1 MPTSPVIEMQQQAGA
16 TFGEVHGWQV
26 PSAYSSLD
34 EEYRAATE
42 GVGLV
47 DRSYVGRL
55 KATGEDAL
63 DLIHRLSTNDL
74 LPLQANEG
82 ACTVLTSAKG
92 RIVDLTLVLR
102 LQDRRFDKLTT
113 SLLLFT
119 APENRQK
126 VAEWI
131 DFYTFA
137 EDISLRDITEETA
150 MFSVLGPNAT
160 RLLHK
165 ATGRDAAS
173 MPRYASRTAA
183 IGGVEATLVRS
194 DFAGLP
200 GYDLVANAADAPR
213 LWTELLASGKELGI
227 RPVGTRALDVVRV
240 EQGVP
245 AYGRELSEDYNPL
258 EANLRDFISFTK
270 GCYIGQEVVAR
281 LDTYKKV
288 QKYLVG
294 LSWDGDHIPGGEAY
308 LTFDGKRAGKITS
321 AVKSPRLGKMI
332 GLGYVRKEQ
341 ATTGAT
347 LTLESPEGVEVHV
360 EALPF

>member
-1 MPTSPVIEMQQQAGA
+1 MPTSPVIEMQRQAGA
-16 TFGEVHGWQV
+16 TFGEAYGWQI
-26 PSAYSSLD
+26 PDAYSSLE

-55 KATGEDAL
+55 MATGEDAL

-102 LQDRRFDKLTT
+102 LEDHLM
-113 SLLLFT
+113 LFT
-119 APENRQK
+119 APENRRK

-150 MFSVLGPNAT
+150 MFSILGP
-160 RLLHK
+160 
-165 ATGRDAAS
+165 DAAKLLRKAGGHS
-173 MPRYASRTAA
+173 VAAMPRYAAKQAA

-200 GYDLVANAADAPR
+200 GYDLVAKASDAPR
-213 LWTELLASGKELGI
+213 LWTELLASGEELGI
-227 RPVGTRALDVVRV
+227 RPVGARALDVVRV

-258 EANLRDFISFTK
+258 EADLREFISFSK

-294 LSWDGDHIPGGEAY
+294 LSWDGDHIPDGEAY
-308 LTFDGKRAGKITS
+308 LTLDGKRAGKITS
-321 AVKSPRLGKMI
+321 AVKSPRLSKTI

-341 ATTGAT
+341 ATPGTA
-347 LTLESPEGVEVHV
+347 LMMESPDGEVEVQVV
-360 EALPF
+360 ERQLGIPLQS